1 MTDTSGISYVVNHE
15 LDHYQFSLSVA
26 RLKDMNRRS
35 KKLGRTRQL
44 KEASMQTKLR
54 IIGGKYGGRQIQ
66 YSGEQRTRPMKNRV
80 REAMFNLVGPWVKG
94 TYTIDLFAG
103 TGAVGLE
110 SVSRG
115 SVGATLIEKHFP
127 TARMIRDNVR
137 TLELESAVEVVS
149 GDAFHW
155 LEHRMP
161 SQFQPP
167 PNTPWAIFFCPPYDF
182 FLNRQEEMLNMIQTM
197 MDRAPTGSHVIV
209 ESDTQ
214 FSDELLPYAGQWDV
228 RTYPP
233 AVLMLLEKFK

>member
-1 MTDTSGISYVVNHE
+1 M
-15 LDHYQFSLSVA
+15 DHYQFPFPVA
-26 RLKDMNRRS
+26 RLKGMNRRS
-35 KKLGRTRQL
+35 RNSNQQRLSKDSP
-44 KEASMQTKLR
+44 AQTKLR

-66 YSGEQRTRPMKNRV
+66 YSGDQRTRPMKNRV

-127 TARMIRDNVR
+127 TARIIRDNIQ
-137 TLELESAVEVVS
+137 TLGLDSEVEVVS

-161 SQFQPP
+161 TQFQPP
-167 PNTPWAIFFCPPYDF
+167 EGIPWTMFFCPPYDF
-182 FLNRQEEMLNMIQTM
+182 FVDRQEEMLQMIETM
-197 MDRAPTGSHVIV
+197 MELAPKGSHVIV
-209 ESDTQ
+209 ESDSR
-214 FSDELLPYAGQWDV
+214 FSEEALPDTDRWDV
-228 RTYPP
+228 RNYPP
-233 AVLMLLEKFK
+233 AVLMLLQNLK

>member
-1 MTDTSGISYVVNHE
+1 
-15 LDHYQFSLSVA
+15 
-26 RLKDMNRRS
+26 MNRRS
-35 KKLGRTRQL
+35 KKSSRSRQP
-44 KEASMQTKLR
+44 KEASLQSRLR

-66 YSGEQRTRPMKNRV
+66 YSGDQRTRPMKNRV
-80 REAMFNLVGPWVKG
+80 REAMFNLVGPWVKD

-115 SVGATLIEKHFP
+115 SIGATLIEKHFP
-127 TARMIRDNVR
+127 TARMIDDNVR
-137 TLELESAVEVVS
+137 LLELESTVEVVS

-167 PNTPWAIFFCPPYDF
+167 SNTPWTIFFCPPYDF
-182 FLNRQEEMLNMIQTM
+182 FLDRQEEMLEMIQTM

-209 ESDTQ
+209 ESDTR
-214 FSDELLPYAGQWDV
+214 FSDELLPYGGQWDG
-228 RTYPP
+228 RPYPP
-233 AVLMLLEKFK
+233 AVLMLLQKFK